1 MKLMEKVKKN
11 HVAISES
18 SVSSPKLIGTTS
30 NYTSATGHKSSDI
43 HKLFPKTP
51 TKCVQILKHIWDQ
64 MYRSPRKHKLMICG
78 VAAQV

>member
-1 MKLMEKVKKN
+1 MGKDEGEKDEIDGEGEKEN

-30 NYTSATGHKSSDI
+30 NYTSAIRCKSSDI

-51 TKCVQILKHIWDQ
+51 TKCVQVLKHIWD
-64 MYRSPRKHKLMICG
+64 
-78 VAAQV
+78 